1 MIPLSGWRA
10 AIAVVVALLVL
21 AVLLTALFWLGV
33 LLAALAVV
41 AWLNIFLLPNFA
53 ARSHIPELVLAVAL
67 LPIMAA
73 AGLGLSGTTGLIVG
87 SALWLLGVAFPRALL
102 WRLRTRV
109 NRHLSESQELR
120 STRVVETT
128 FRSSPYR

>member
-10 AIAVVVALLVL
+10 AVVVAITLLVL

-33 LLAALAVV
+33 LVAALAVV
-41 AWLNIFLLPNFA
+41 AWFNIFLLPNIA
-53 ARSHIPELVLAVAL
+53 WRSHIPELVLAVAL

-73 AGLGLSGTTGLIVG
+73 AGLGLAGTTGVIGG
-87 SALWLLGVAFPRALL
+87 SGLWLLGVAFPRGLI
-102 WRLRTRV
+102 WRLRRRV
-109 NRHLSESQELR
+109 RHHLSNSQELR
-120 STRVVETT
+120 TTRVVETT